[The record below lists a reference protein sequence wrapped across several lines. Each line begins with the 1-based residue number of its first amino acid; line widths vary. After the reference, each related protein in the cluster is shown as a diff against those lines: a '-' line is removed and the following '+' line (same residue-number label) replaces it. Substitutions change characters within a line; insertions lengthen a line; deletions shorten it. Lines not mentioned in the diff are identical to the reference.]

1 VLAALQAFK
10 NTSTTYATPGR
21 KQVDGPLLDALSGQ
35 YDAYALNQI
44 SQHKEDCGLAVVS
57 DRATVNHVS
66 LINVLAVAL
75 Y

>member
-1 VLAALQAFK
+1 L
-10 NTSTTYATPGR
+10 R
-21 KQVDGPLLDALSGQ
+21 RQ

-57 DRATVNHVS
+57 DWATVNHVS
-66 LINVLAVAL
+66 LISVLAVAL